1 MRSLYYYA
9 YMGHTRGGGFV
20 WSFLERKS
28 LSSLILDL
36 DF

>member
-1 MRSLYYYA
+1 MRSLYYHA
-9 YMGHTRGGGFV
+9 YVAHIRGEGFV